1 MSLPYGAPVKSAVAN
16 AAFPSRTNDTTLAG
30 KVDFTNTTQSTD
42 KDTGAVTVQGGVG
55 IEKNLNVGGNVV
67 IGGNLTV
74 TGKSI
79 QNLDV
84 EDANITINKG
94 GNDASAEGA
103 GLTVERTGT
112 NGSFIYADALASKWK
127 LGTLGSES
135 EVLTAG
141 NAQTISSL
149 KTFTAGI
156 LNQSFMRGDIVVDST
171 STGSNVTIATPSKM
185 ILKVT
190 NASLG
195 SISKFSAPLASQM
208 FILINGTGASILINN
223 TNAAS
228 DDILTGTGA
237 NLTLD
242 ADAML
247 WFVYDSNSSRWRI
260 AGGTGGNDAT
270 AIQEIPSG
278 TVNGTN
284 DTFTL
289 SYTPTSVDSLLV
301 TVDGVVRKKTSEWGL
316 SGNQIVFTAG
326 NIPAVDQEVYVYYN
340 TTTGGNALSPAT
352 EFRTITP
359 TEVTNKKLV
368 LAGTPNAP
376 SVVLVDHIGGT
387 SQEFG
392 VDYTIVGNEL
402 QWNGY
407 ALDGVIVSG
416 YKLRI
421 HYFT

>member
-127 LGTLGSES
+127 LGSLGSES

-149 KTFTAGI
+149 KTFNAGI
-156 LNQSFMRGDIVVDST
+156 LNQGFMRGDIVADST
-171 STGSNVTIATPSKM
+171 STGSNVTIASPSKM

-195 SISKFSAPLASQM
+195 SISKFSTPLASQM
-208 FILINGTGASILINN
+208 FILINGTGSSILINN

-228 DDILTGTGA
+228 DDILTGTG
-237 NLTLD
+237 
-242 ADAML
+242 
-247 WFVYDSNSSRWRI
+247 
-260 AGGTGGNDAT
+260 GNDAT
-270 AIQEIPSG
+270 AIQEIPTG
-278 TVNGTN
+278 TVDGVN

-289 SYTPTSVDSLLV
+289 SFTPTSVDSLLV
-301 TVDGVVRKKTSEWGL
+301 TVDGVVRKKTS
-316 SGNQIVFTAG
+316 
-326 NIPAVDQEVYVYYN
+326 
-340 TTTGGNALSPAT
+340 
-352 EFRTITP
+352 
-359 TEVTNKKLV
+359 
-368 LAGTPNAP
+368 
-376 SVVLVDHIGGT
+376 
-387 SQEFG
+387 
-392 VDYTIVGNEL
+392 
-402 QWNGY
+402 
-407 ALDGVIVSG
+407 
-416 YKLRI
+416 
-421 HYFT
+421 